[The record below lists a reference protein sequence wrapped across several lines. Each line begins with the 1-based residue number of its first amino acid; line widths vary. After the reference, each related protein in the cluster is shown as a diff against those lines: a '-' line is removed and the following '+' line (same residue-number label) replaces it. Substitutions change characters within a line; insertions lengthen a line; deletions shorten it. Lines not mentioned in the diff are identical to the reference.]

1 VLFGSYQDRIGQS
14 WEGKGR
20 GKSVRSIIKE
30 LQSGISEVDFCHD
43 IVMSYNI

>member
-14 WEGKGR
+14 WEGK